1 MCQLEGSFE
10 MNEWTERENPA
21 NTKSGSFI
29 IRKVMSLPNFS
40 EWMNEAMNERE
51 KNPAN
56 LAPKADARQT

>member
-1 MCQLEGSFE
+1 
-10 MNEWTERENPA
+10 MNGTEQEYPA

-29 IRKVMSLPNFS
+29 FRKVMSLPNFS

-56 LAPKADARQT
+56 LAPK